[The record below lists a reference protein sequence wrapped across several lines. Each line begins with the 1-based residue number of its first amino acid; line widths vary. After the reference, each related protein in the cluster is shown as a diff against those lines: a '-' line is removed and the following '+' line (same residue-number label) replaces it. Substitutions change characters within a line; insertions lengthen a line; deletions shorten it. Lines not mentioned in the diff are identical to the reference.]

1 MNQWQRAVPKKTA
14 VHVID
19 YKISKILE
27 KHPRKSPT
35 PTETADIVPAA
46 LLEMNLTTGIPQV
59 YIWLFYYTYNYYFK
73 ENPWMDAS
81 TYTIYNE
88 S

>member
-1 MNQWQRAVPKKTA
+1 MAKGSSQKKTG
-14 VHVID
+14 VHAID

-27 KHPRKSPT
+27 KHPRKRPT
-35 PTETADIVPAA
+35 PSKTTDIVPAA

-59 YIWLFYYTYNYYFK
+59 FIWLFHCTYNDYFK
-73 ENPWMDAS
+73 ENPWMAAS
-81 TYTIYNE
+81 KYTIYNK